1 MSRALPIL
9 VVSCCIVAACQRA
22 DLTTKDPANPS
33 SSKTDANSVAVSA
46 NAAQTEDALPAK
58 SLNSD
63 AVHEPEQESTTG
75 YPPVDKHFVMADS
88 WTRLGK
94 EELWID
100 RQRHQVIVGGHICLR
115 AGPLEMFACPQH
127 TKEHESIISTH
138 TSAKFIHAA
147 LLAVG
152 AKPGTPVQFDPT
164 YKAATGPKVK
174 ITIRWMQDGTLVEK
188 AAQDLVRDIRTRKPM
203 QHDWLFV
210 GSGTWKNPDTADDI
224 YLADS
229 GELVCVSNFGS
240 ATLDLPVESSSEAA
254 GLLFEALSENIPD
267 LGTLV
272 LMVLEP
278 EVDSANP
285 ATNSGTSAAGLT
297 EKSPQTDP
305 KKDQ

>member
-9 VVSCCIVAACQRA
+9 VVACCIVAACERA
-22 DLTTKDPANPS
+22 ELTTKDSASPTSPN
-33 SSKTDANSVAVSA
+33 TDVNFGAVSA
-46 NAAQTEDALPAK
+46 NAIQTEDALPAK
-58 SLNSD
+58 SLD
-63 AVHEPEQESTTG
+63 ADTANEPEQESATG
-75 YPPVDKHFVMADS
+75 YPPIDEHFVIADS

-100 RQRHQVIVGGHICLR
+100 RKHRQVILGGHICLR

-164 YKAATGPKVK
+164 YRAATGPKVK
-174 ITIRWMQDGTLVEK
+174 ITIRWMQDGALVEK

-210 GSGTWKNPDTADDI
+210 GSGTWKNPDTGEDV

-278 EVDSANP
+278 QVDSANP
-285 ATNSGTSAAGLT
+285 ATNSDTPAAEPV
-297 EKSPQTDP
+297 EKSSQTDP
-305 KKDQ
+305 KKHQ